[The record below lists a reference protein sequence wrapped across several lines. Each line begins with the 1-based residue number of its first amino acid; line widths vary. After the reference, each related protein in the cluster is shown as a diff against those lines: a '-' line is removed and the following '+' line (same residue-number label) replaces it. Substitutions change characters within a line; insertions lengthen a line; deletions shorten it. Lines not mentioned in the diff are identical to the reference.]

1 MRVTPLDIIQKQ
13 FTANRRGYE
22 PDEVRG
28 FREEIRETMEDLL
41 KENQRLPEQIARF
54 EAEIAELR
62 SEEHE
67 VKETLQLARQVK
79 EEMERTAR
87 RESDVVLGEARLEAE
102 KIIMAAGDEAKR
114 FKQRSLASRPS
125 EPSSLVSSAGSSRPT
140 SACWMVSMLRR
151 LQRNEAAQTR
161 NRLGPSGRSSL
172 PLYRF
177 RWNG

>member
-22 PDEVRG
+22 PDEVRA
-28 FREEIRETMEDLL
+28 FLEETRETLEDLL
-41 KENQRLPEQIARF
+41 KENQRLREQIARF

-102 KIIMAAGDEAKR
+102 KIIMAAGDEGKMGVVNIAVVVGAIVLSTGGGVASSG
-114 FKQRSLASRPS
+114 SL
-125 EPSSLVSSAGSSRPT
+125 ECV
-140 SACWMVSMLRR
+140 
-151 LQRNEAAQTR
+151 Q
-161 NRLGPSGRSSL
+161 
-172 PLYRF
+172 
-177 RWNG
+177 

>member
-22 PDEVRG
+22 PDEVRS
-28 FREEIRETMEDLL
+28 FLEEVRETMEDLL
-41 KENQRLPEQIARF
+41 KENQRLREQIARF

-102 KIIMAAGDEAKR
+102 KIIMAAGDEKR
-114 FKQRSLASRPS
+114 DIQAELVGLRSQKAQLMGEMRGII
-125 EPSSLVSSAGSSRPT
+125 ET
-140 SACWMVSMLRR
+140 HIR
-151 LQRNEAAQTR
+151 LLDDLDAEGAAARYAHVRHAAQDR
-161 NRLGPSGRSSL
+161 EPRR
-172 PLYRF
+172 
-177 RWNG
+177 

>member
-22 PDEVRG
+22 PDEVRS
-28 FREEIRETMEDLL
+28 FLEEVRETMEDLL
-41 KENQRLPEQIARF
+41 KENQRLREQIARF

-79 EEMERTAR
+79 EEMERAAR

-102 KIIMAAGDEAKR
+102 KIIMAAGDEKKDLQAHLVGL
-114 FKQRSLASRPS
+114 RSQKAQLLGEMRGII
-125 EPSSLVSSAGSSRPT
+125 ET
-140 SACWMVSMLRR
+140 HIR
-151 LQRNEAAQTR
+151 LLDDLDAEANAAR
-161 NRLGPSGRSSL
+161 
-172 PLYRF
+172 
-177 RWNG
+177 

>member
-22 PDEVRG
+22 PDEVRS
-28 FREEIRETMEDLL
+28 FLEETRETLEDLL
-41 KENQRLPEQIARF
+41 KENQRLREQIARF

-102 KIIMAAGDEAKR
+102 KIIMAAGDEKR
-114 FKQRSLASRPS
+114 DIQAELVGLRSQKAQLFGEMRGIIETHIRLLDDLDAES
-125 EPSSLVSSAGSSRPT
+125 EDT
-140 SACWMVSMLRR
+140 
-151 LQRNEAAQTR
+151 AAR
-161 NRLGPSGRSSL
+161 
-172 PLYRF
+172 
-177 RWNG
+177 

>member
-22 PDEVRG
+22 PDEVRA
-28 FREEIRETMEDLL
+28 FLEETRETLEDLL
-41 KENQRLPEQIARF
+41 KENQRLREQIARF

-87 RESDVVLGEARLEAE
+87 RERDVVLGEARLEAE
-102 KIIMAAGDEAKR
+102 KIIMAAGDEKR
-114 FKQRSLASRPS
+114 DIQAELVGLRSQKAQLFGEMRGIIETHIRLLDDLDAES
-125 EPSSLVSSAGSSRPT
+125 ED
-140 SACWMVSMLRR
+140 
-151 LQRNEAAQTR
+151 AAAR
-161 NRLGPSGRSSL
+161 
-172 PLYRF
+172 
-177 RWNG
+177 

>member
-22 PDEVRG
+22 PDEVRS
-28 FREEIRETMEDLL
+28 FLEEVRETMEDLL
-41 KENQRLPEQIARF
+41 KENQRLREQIARF

-102 KIIMAAGDEAKR
+102 KIIMAAGDEKKDLQAHLVGL
-114 FKQRSLASRPS
+114 RSQKAQLLGEMRGII
-125 EPSSLVSSAGSSRPT
+125 ET
-140 SACWMVSMLRR
+140 HIR
-151 LQRNEAAQTR
+151 LLDDLDAEANAAR
-161 NRLGPSGRSSL
+161 
-172 PLYRF
+172 
-177 RWNG
+177 

>member
-13 FTANRRGYE
+13 VTANRRGYE
-22 PDEVRG
+22 PDEVRS
-28 FREEIRETMEDLL
+28 FLEETRETLEDLL
-41 KENQRLPEQIARF
+41 KENQRLREQIARF

-102 KIIMAAGDEAKR
+102 KIIMAAGDEKR
-114 FKQRSLASRPS
+114 DIQAELVGLRSQKAQLFGEMRGII
-125 EPSSLVSSAGSSRPT
+125 ET
-140 SACWMVSMLRR
+140 HIR
-151 LQRNEAAQTR
+151 LLDDLDAEGEDAAAR
-161 NRLGPSGRSSL
+161 
-172 PLYRF
+172 
-177 RWNG
+177 

>member
-13 FTANRRGYE
+13 FTANRRGYD

-28 FREEIRETMEDLL
+28 FLEETRETMEDLL
-41 KENQRLPEQIARF
+41 KENQRLREQIARF

-79 EEMERTAR
+79 EEMQRTAR

-102 KIIMAAGDEAKR
+102 KILMAASDERKDIQGELVGLR
-114 FKQRSLASRPS
+114 SQRAQFLGEMRGIVDTHIRLLDDLDA
-125 EPSSLVSSAGSSRPT
+125 EANAGR
-140 SACWMVSMLRR
+140 
-151 LQRNEAAQTR
+151 
-161 NRLGPSGRSSL
+161 
-172 PLYRF
+172 
-177 RWNG
+177 

>member
-22 PDEVRG
+22 PDEVRS
-28 FREEIRETMEDLL
+28 FLEETRETMEDLL
-41 KENQRLPEQIARF
+41 KENQRLREQIARF

-87 RESDVVLGEARLEAE
+87 RESDVVLGEARLDAE
-102 KIIMAAGDEAKR
+102 KIIMAAGDEKR
-114 FKQRSLASRPS
+114 EIQADLVGLRSQKAQLMGEMRGIVDMHIRLLDDLDS
-125 EPSSLVSSAGSSRPT
+125 EA
-140 SACWMVSMLRR
+140 
-151 LQRNEAAQTR
+151 NAAR
-161 NRLGPSGRSSL
+161 
-172 PLYRF
+172 
-177 RWNG
+177 

>member
-22 PDEVRG
+22 PDEVRS
-28 FREEIRETMEDLL
+28 FLEEVRETMEDLL
-41 KENQRLPEQIARF
+41 KENQRLREQIARF

-102 KIIMAAGDEAKR
+102 KIIMAAGDEKR
-114 FKQRSLASRPS
+114 DIQAELVGLRSQKAQLMGEMRGII
-125 EPSSLVSSAGSSRPT
+125 ET
-140 SACWMVSMLRR
+140 HIR
-151 LQRNEAAQTR
+151 LLDDLDAEGAAAR
-161 NRLGPSGRSSL
+161 
-172 PLYRF
+172 
-177 RWNG
+177 

>member
-22 PDEVRG
+22 PDEVRA
-28 FREEIRETMEDLL
+28 FLEEIRETMEDLL
-41 KENQRLPEQIARF
+41 KENQRLREQIARL

-87 RESDVVLGEARLEAE
+87 RESDVILGEARLESE
-102 KIIMAAGDEAKR
+102 KIIMAAADERKDIQGELVGLRA
-114 FKQRSLASRPS
+114 QRAQLLGEMRGII
-125 EPSSLVSSAGSSRPT
+125 ET
-140 SACWMVSMLRR
+140 HIR
-151 LQRNEAAQTR
+151 LLDDLDAAAPAAR
-161 NRLGPSGRSSL
+161 
-172 PLYRF
+172 
-177 RWNG
+177 

>member
-22 PDEVRG
+22 PDEVRS
-28 FREEIRETMEDLL
+28 FLEETRETLEDLL
-41 KENQRLPEQIARF
+41 KENQRLREQIARF

-102 KIIMAAGDEAKR
+102 KIIMAAGDEKR
-114 FKQRSLASRPS
+114 DIQAELVGLRSQKAQLFGEMRGII
-125 EPSSLVSSAGSSRPT
+125 ET
-140 SACWMVSMLRR
+140 HIR
-151 LQRNEAAQTR
+151 LLDDLDAEGEDAAAR
-161 NRLGPSGRSSL
+161 
-172 PLYRF
+172 
-177 RWNG
+177 

>member
-22 PDEVRG
+22 PDEVRA
-28 FREEIRETMEDLL
+28 FLEETRETLEDLL
-41 KENQRLPEQIARF
+41 KENQRLREQIARF

-102 KIIMAAGDEAKR
+102 KIIMAAGDEKR
-114 FKQRSLASRPS
+114 DIQAELVGLRSQKAQLFGEMRGIIETHIRLLDDLDAES
-125 EPSSLVSSAGSSRPT
+125 ED
-140 SACWMVSMLRR
+140 
-151 LQRNEAAQTR
+151 AAAR
-161 NRLGPSGRSSL
+161 
-172 PLYRF
+172 
-177 RWNG
+177 

>member
-22 PDEVRG
+22 PDEVRA
-28 FREEIRETMEDLL
+28 FLEETRETLEDLL
-41 KENQRLPEQIARF
+41 KENQRLREQIARF

-102 KIIMAAGDEAKR
+102 KIIMAAGDEKR
-114 FKQRSLASRPS
+114 DIQAELVGLRSQKAQLFGEMRGIIETHIRLLDDLDS
-125 EPSSLVSSAGSSRPT
+125 ES
-140 SACWMVSMLRR
+140 
-151 LQRNEAAQTR
+151 EDAAAR
-161 NRLGPSGRSSL
+161 
-172 PLYRF
+172 
-177 RWNG
+177 

>member
-22 PDEVRG
+22 PDEVRS
-28 FREEIRETMEDLL
+28 FLEETRETLEDLL
-41 KENQRLPEQIARF
+41 KENQRLREQIARF

-102 KIIMAAGDEAKR
+102 KIIMAAGDEKR
-114 FKQRSLASRPS
+114 DIQAELVGLRSQKAQLFGEMRGIIETHIRLLDDLDAES
-125 EPSSLVSSAGSSRPT
+125 ED
-140 SACWMVSMLRR
+140 
-151 LQRNEAAQTR
+151 AAAR
-161 NRLGPSGRSSL
+161 
-172 PLYRF
+172 
-177 RWNG
+177 

>member
-22 PDEVRG
+22 PDEVRS
-28 FREEIRETMEDLL
+28 FLEETRETMEDLL
-41 KENQRLPEQIARF
+41 KENQRLREQIARF

-87 RESDVVLGEARLEAE
+87 RESDVVLGEARLDAE
-102 KIIMAAGDEAKR
+102 KIIMAAGDEKR
-114 FKQRSLASRPS
+114 EIQADLVGLRSQKAQLLGEMRGIVEMHIRLLDDLDS
-125 EPSSLVSSAGSSRPT
+125 ES
-140 SACWMVSMLRR
+140 
-151 LQRNEAAQTR
+151 NAAR
-161 NRLGPSGRSSL
+161 
-172 PLYRF
+172 
-177 RWNG
+177 